1 MLVSM
6 FVSAGLTGAY
16 FQVGSF
22 LICRG
27 LEQHDE
33 AESRRITGF
42 RQPVRCWRGASAGG
56 PGGQRAGRWLG
67 ARRATSRPGLDTVW
81 CARVEVCLRRKP
93 PGSPS
98 RGCPAPAAFV
108 PHLAHTASEAGSQ
121 PGSFSAMPSTLAF
134 AAVSLLA
141 VQSGCGCISLQL
153 SRSVNV
159 RAKPAANTGAIVAG
173 GQGHDH
179 PPICLEGCAGRRAAG
194 RRAEPPAPGGAT
206 GPHAPPQARGLRRSS
221 GAAGPTAAPTAAP
234 PGARLILKAL
244 RDLGVRSLLLDVGV
258 PTAGST
264 EASNKAYVTCRG
276 ASCRWSL

>member
-6 FVSAGLTGAY
+6 LVSAGLTGAY

-93 PGSPS
+93 PGSPG

-108 PHLAHTASEAGSQ
+108 PHVAHTASEAGSQ

-173 GQGHDH
+173 GKAMIIHQYVSKAVQDDAQLAGERNRLL
-179 PPICLEGCAGRRAAG
+179 LEARRT
-194 RRAEPPAPGGAT
+194 PAMY
-206 GPHAPPQARGLRRSS
+206 RS
-221 GAAGPTAAPTAAP
+221 A
-234 PGARLILKAL
+234 
-244 RDLGVRSLLLDVGV
+244 SLLCSYS
-258 PTAGST
+258 GSLRKRPIPRC
-264 EASNKAYVTCRG
+264 SP
-276 ASCRWSL
+276 